1 MDRIVSW
8 NIRGLNWPNKPE
20 DVKSFLYSNNVGMIG
35 LLKTKVK
42 VKNVERVATKIF
54 SGWNWHHNFTPSTNG
69 RIWIGWKPRSY
80 GISVLQHFDHL
91 IHFHAIQLSTNKRFY
106 IIFV

>member
-1 MDRIVSW
+1 
-8 NIRGLNWPNKPE
+8 
-20 DVKSFLYSNNVGMIG
+20 MIG

-54 SGWNWHHNFTPSTNG
+54 SGWNWHHNFTPSTDG

-80 GISVLQHFDHL
+80 GILVLQHFD
-91 IHFHAIQLSTNKRFY
+91 QLSCNPIKHK
-106 IIFV
+106 